1 MSNFSLAVLVAV
13 DVSFLPSLLALLWA
27 CCFLQISFCM
37 EVFIQK
43 LLFHT
48 AVVSEGTHFS
58 AVHKTVSLK
67 SSHSCFMEVVNMKFA
82 TKAPAYSCRSSL
94 MASTSALFHRGGKE
108 VRQVSYRTIL
118 WLLFLREGSGLQ
130 RDGCVVMIRSRTLS
144 FLAGKSTVCL
154 RLFTMSREVWLSMC
168 GYWLPGILREG

>member
-1 MSNFSLAVLVAV
+1 MSLFFPVFLLSCGYAVFSR
-13 DVSFLPSLLALLWA
+13 FP
-27 CCFLQISFCM
+27 FCM

-48 AVVSEGTHFS
+48 AVVLEGTHFS
-58 AVHKTVSLK
+58 AMHRIVSLK

-118 WLLFLREGSGLQ
+118 WLLYLREGSGLQ

-144 FLAGKSTVCL
+144 FLAGKSIVCL
-154 RLFTMSREVWLSMC
+154 RWFTMSREVWLSMC
-168 GYWLPGILREG
+168 GYWLPGIPREG

>member
-13 DVSFLPSLLALLWA
+13 DVSFLPSLLALLWV
-27 CCFLQISFCM
+27 CCFLQIPFCM

-43 LLFHT
+43 LLFHA
-48 AVVSEGTHFS
+48 AVVLEGTHFS
-58 AVHKTVSLK
+58 ATHRIVSLK
-67 SSHSCFMEVVNMKFA
+67 SSYSCSTMHRIVSLKFAQSCFMEVVNIKFA

-94 MASTSALFHRGGKE
+94 LASTSALFHRGGKE

-154 RLFTMSREVWLSMC
+154 RLFTMSREV
-168 GYWLPGILREG
+168 